1 MKHSMVFTLFY
12 ISAPLLLVARVLQ
25 QFYMLDP
32 ETGFYLD
39 SLGSVGKVVS
49 VMCFVLVAALY
60 ILVWLSQPRIKAA
73 PKRGKA
79 LAIGSFAAAMCLL
92 ISSAQLVVT
101 ATGAKDVFVA
111 IFAFPSALC
120 FAWYGASLITNIKY
134 PAGMSIVPI
143 IYGVVRLIATFMN
156 YTGEVTVTDSLFDI
170 ATMCFLLL
178 FLYSSGKIICGLK
191 TPRSPVMFYASG
203 LSAAFFCID
212 ECLAKTIA
220 AVTGNVDALHSVG
233 AFNVT
238 YIGFAIYIILMIHTV
253 SAQSV
258 GRTRNA

>member
-25 QFYMLDP
+25 QFYMIDP

-39 SLGSVGKVVS
+39 TLGSIGKVVS
-49 VMCFVLVAALY
+49 VMCFVLAAALY
-60 ILVWLSQPRIKAA
+60 ILVWLSQPRIRTA
-73 PKRGKA
+73 PKKGKA
-79 LAIGSFAAAMCLL
+79 LALGSFVAALCLL

-101 ATGAKDVFVA
+101 STGAKDILVA

-120 FAWYGASLITNIKY
+120 FAWYGASLITSIKY
-134 PAGMSIVPI
+134 PPVLSVVPI

-170 ATMCFLLL
+170 ATMCFLLI

-191 TPRSPVMFYASG
+191 TPRSPILFYASG
-203 LSAAFFCID
+203 LSAAFFCTD
-212 ECLAKTIA
+212 ECLAKAIA
-220 AVTGNVDALHSVG
+220 AVTGNGDALHSVG

-238 YIGFAIYIILMIHTV
+238 YVGFAIYILLMIHTV

-258 GRTRNA
+258 GKAKKA